1 MRLPFAFWHRYWGFA
16 ALVVAALTLLFA
28 GYGWVDRQAAISTG
42 ESQARQISEQ
52 TALIAN
58 GTLQA
63 SHQLIHALEL
73 LARQPATRGDR
84 EITRRLIELRA
95 LNPQVDDLLII
106 DRKGRIAYWTRD
118 SDPPKVSDRDYVTY
132 HARSGAG
139 RLYVSGPLES
149 RARPGHWFL
158 AMSEALRDARGD
170 VEFVLAVI
178 IEAEGLR
185 NVLAVE
191 MAVADSSQ
199 VLMTTDGK
207 IYARLP
213 DHPIHVG
220 RQVNQP
226 AILGALSP
234 AKPVITT
241 RLVSQLD
248 QRERIVSF
256 RRLAGYPMVAA
267 GSIDMHQLLAPWRE
281 RMRALLALW
290 VVLVAGIV
298 WMYSA
303 IIRRD
308 RRTSL
313 ALNEAAR
320 FRKALDQVPA
330 YVYMKDADSRYVYA
344 NQRTLEFFGC
354 DSESLV
360 GADDSRFFPAEAAE
374 RIRQIDQKVLAG
386 RNTTEEIDVPDGT
399 GGHVTYLEVKTP
411 LRDLENPAR
420 IVGICGIST
429 EITNLKDLQTKLE
442 ATVAERTRDLHEAKN
457 QAEAA
462 NRAKTTFLANVG
474 HELRT
479 PLNGVLGMVGMVLRR
494 ETDARTRHQLDVAK
508 TSAEQLL
515 AVLNDILEFAKLEA
529 DQLTLAQ
536 ETFDLPAL
544 IGDMQFQ
551 QEGIAA
557 EKGLALSVTLPSEPA
572 LNALVGDPLRLR
584 RIIANLV
591 GNAIKFSEGGEVALS
606 VCIVEQSAKDCLL
619 RFEISDHGIGI
630 DSHDQARL
638 FTAFEQA
645 DGSMT
650 RKYGGAGLGLAIC
663 KRLVTMMG
671 GEISVDSHLG
681 QGSTFRFTARFG
693 RAAPSTISSV

>member
-1 MRLPFAFWHRYWGFA
+1 MRLPFKSVHRYWGFA

-28 GYGWVDRQAAISTG
+28 GYGWLDRQAALSTG
-42 ESQARQISEQ
+42 EGQARQISAQ

-73 LARQPATRGDR
+73 LARQAGPRDDR
-84 EITRRLIELRA
+84 EITRRLTELRK

-106 DRKGRIAYWTRD
+106 DRKGRIAYWTRG
-118 SDPPKVSDRDYVTY
+118 SDPPIVSDRDYVTY

-139 RLYVSGPLES
+139 RLYVSGPLQS

-158 AMSEALRDARGD
+158 AISEALRDGRGD

-178 IEAEGLR
+178 IDAEALR
-185 NVLAVE
+185 DVLAVE

-199 VLMTTDGK
+199 VLMATDGR

-213 DHPIHVG
+213 DHPRHVG

-234 AKPVITT
+234 SSPVITT
-241 RLVSQLD
+241 HLVSQLD

-256 RRLAGYPMVAA
+256 RRLGGFPIVAA
-267 GSIDMHQLLAPWRE
+267 GSIDTRQLLAPWRE
-281 RMRALLALW
+281 RMRALFALW
-290 VVLVAGIV
+290 VLLVAGIL

-308 RRTSL
+308 RRMAM
-313 ALNEAAR
+313 ALHEAAR
-320 FRKALDQVPA
+320 FRKALDQVPG

-344 NQRTLEFFGC
+344 NQRTLETFGC

-360 GADDSRFFPAEAAE
+360 GADDSRFFPAEAAA
-374 RIRQIDQKVLAG
+374 RIREIDRKVMAG
-386 RNTTEEIDVPDGT
+386 RNTTEEVDVPDGV
-399 GGHVTYLEVKTP
+399 GGHVTYLESKTP
-411 LRDLENPAR
+411 LRDPEDPAR
-420 IVGICGIST
+420 IVGICGVST
-429 EITNLKDLQTKLE
+429 EITKLKDLQTTLE
-442 ATVAERTRDLHEAKN
+442 ATVAERTRDLQNAKSL
-457 QAEAA
+457 AEAG
-462 NRAKTTFLANVG
+462 NRAKTIFLANVG

-479 PLNGVLGMVGMVLRR
+479 PLNGVLGMIGMVLRR
-494 ETDARTRHQLDVAK
+494 QSDAKTAHQLDVARR
-508 TSAEQLL
+508 SAEQLL

-529 DQLTLAQ
+529 EQLALAN
-536 ETFDLPAL
+536 EAFDLPAL
-544 IGDMQFQ
+544 LESIRFQ
-551 QEGIAA
+551 HESVIA
-557 EKGLALSVTLPSEPA
+557 EKGMAIRIELPPELSLPE
-572 LNALVGDPLRLR
+572 LWGDPLRLR
-584 RIIANLV
+584 RVIGILL
-591 GNAIKFSEGGEVALS
+591 GNAIKFSDEGEIVLTVG
-606 VCIVEQSAKDCLL
+606 IVEETNDSCRLSFQ
-619 RFEISDHGIGI
+619 ISDQGIGI
-630 DSHDQARL
+630 DDEDRARL
-638 FTAFEQA
+638 FSAFEQA

-671 GEISVDSHLG
+671 GEISVVSRLG
-681 QGSTFRFTARFG
+681 EGSSFRFTARFG
-693 RAAPSTISSV
+693 RAAPRGIESA